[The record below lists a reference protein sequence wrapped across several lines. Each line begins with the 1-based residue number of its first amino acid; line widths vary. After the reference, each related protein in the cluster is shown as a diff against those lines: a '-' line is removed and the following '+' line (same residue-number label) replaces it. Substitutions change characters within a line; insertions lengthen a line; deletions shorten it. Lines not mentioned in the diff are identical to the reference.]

1 VFYRRRAPEVL
12 LRFLQRGEG
21 TMKSIRKI
29 INIAHLVSVVA
40 AMAFLITLVVI
51 IFVHVVLRYVFNSG
65 ISWSEEVAS
74 RILIPAFVFLGMA
87 MGVEEDLHININILP
102 RKMPSLLDNSL
113 TNLKYLCTIFIG
125 VVLVYYGVY
134 LVNFQNQ
141 FGVVL
146 PATQWPSSLQFII
159 LPVAG
164 GLIIFIS
171 ILNILKIPRDEKY
184 IDRIIGLKDED

>member
-1 VFYRRRAPEVL
+1 
-12 LRFLQRGEG
+12 
-21 TMKSIRKI
+21 MKNIRKI
-29 INIAHLVSVVA
+29 INVAHLVTVIA
-40 AMAFLITLVVI
+40 AMAFLVTLVII

-87 MGVEEDLHININILP
+87 MGVEEDLHININVLP
-102 RKMPSLLDNSL
+102 RKMPPLLDNSL
-113 TNLKYLCTIFIG
+113 SNLKYLCTIFIG
-125 VVLVYYGVY
+125 VVLVYYGIY

-141 FGVVL
+141 FGVIL
-146 PATQWPSSLQFII
+146 PATQWPSSLQYII

-171 ILNILKIPRDEKY
+171 VLNILRIPRDEKY
-184 IDRIIGLKDED
+184 IDRIIGSEEEG